1 MSGAI
6 AGTTGGLAAEFGL
19 ARAAAAAFGAGF
31 GCMAAELT
39 AVRLL
44 APYFGDSAYVWTN
57 VIGVILV
64 ALALGACLG
73 GRLAAAP
80 SAGSWP
86 ARLLLASALLL
97 GLAPWFGGPL
107 GRFLIPDDLPLDA
120 AMPALVRGSLVAS
133 AVLFVPAMLLLGAV
147 SPLLVSAAARAGAPV
162 GRAAG
167 WISAAGTIGSL
178 CGTFGATHWLVPQFG
193 SRIALVAAAVA
204 LALAA
209 LLVARRRPAA
219 GAIAALLSIGGLLLP
234 AAVQPARPGELR
246 LAELESRYQYLQVV
260 QQPGVPG
267 QRTLLRI
274 NEGLDSYH
282 SVAIAGSAFTGGAY
296 YDWHG
301 LVPGLLPAEAR
312 ERPWRA
318 LSIGDAA
325 GSLRRVYQAL
335 YPGVMV
341 DGVDIDPATM
351 QLGDAHFPGPKA
363 AGRRFAVDGRVFVAN
378 SRDQWQVIHVDAYS
392 HQVYVPAHL
401 ASHQFFARCRERL
414 VDGGV
419 LACNVGALRP
429 DDPVLRAIGTTLA
442 AEFGHALA
450 VQVPNTRNFLL
461 VARRGAQPD
470 PAQVAGLAELP
481 LDGLSPADQA
491 HWRRLVDVAR
501 DATLWIDVA
510 DGGPVLDDD
519 RPVLDQ
525 LLHDSYVAR
534 LDVPDLLDCT
544 GAVDPAGAELA
555 AYEERRRRNWPGVLA
570 AVAGSRAPTALL
582 REYAGDARWS
592 MRQLEAAV
600 AEYSAALTLA
610 GDPASQ
616 QRLRGNLAILA
627 EEVQPLRRAHQVG
640 TRNAWLEALLLAALA
655 ATGCAVLWRSRAA

>member
-1 MSGAI
+1 MSA
-6 AGTTGGLAAEFGL
+6 ATTGAAGGPSPAFTL
-19 ARAAAAAFGAGF
+19 WRAALAAFGAGF

-73 GRLAAAP
+73 GRLAASPA
-80 SAGSWP
+80 ADRWP
-86 ARLLLASALLL
+86 ARLLLASAVLL
-97 GLAPWFGGPL
+97 GLSPWFGGPL
-107 GRFLIPDDLPLDA
+107 GRFLVPENLPLDA

-193 SRIALVAAAVA
+193 SRVALVVAGVA
-204 LALAA
+204 LAVAA
-209 LLVARRRPAA
+209 LLVAVRRPLAVA
-219 GAIAALLSIGGLLLP
+219 VAGLLAVSAGLLP
-234 AAVQPARPGELR
+234 DAVQPPRAGELR

-260 QQPGVPG
+260 QQPDPAGT
-267 QRTLLRI
+267 RTLLRI

-282 SVAIAGSAFTGGAY
+282 SVAIADSVFTGGAY

-301 LVPGLLPAEAR
+301 LVPGLLSKGLR
-312 ERPWRA
+312 EQSWRV

-325 GSLRRVYQAL
+325 GSLRRVYRAL
-335 YPGVMV
+335 YPEVQV

-351 QLGDAHFPGPKA
+351 ALGDAHFPGQKA
-363 AGRRFAVDGRVFVAN
+363 DGRRYAIDGRVFVAN
-378 SRDQWQVIHVDAYS
+378 SREQWQVIHADAYS

-401 ASHQFFARCRERL
+401 ASRQFFALCRQRL

-429 DDPVLRAIGTTLA
+429 DDPVLRAIGSTVA

-461 VARRGAQPD
+461 VARRGERPEPTQ
-470 PAQVAGLAELP
+470 LAEL
-481 LDGLSPADQA
+481 GAVAPAAGAADRS
-491 HWRRLVDVAR
+491 HWQRLVTVASDPTVWFDVGE
-501 DATLWIDVA
+501 
-510 DGGPVLDDD
+510 GGPVLDDD

-525 LLHDSYVAR
+525 LLHQSYVAR
-534 LDVPDLLDCT
+534 LDVDDLVACT
-544 GAVDPAGAELA
+544 GTVDPSGAELA
-555 AYEERRRRNWPGVLA
+555 AYDERRRRNWTGVLQA
-570 AVAGSRAPTALL
+570 IAKSRAPTATL
-582 REYAGDARWS
+582 REYAGDSRWS
-592 MRQLEAAV
+592 MRQLAAATAEYEAAL
-600 AEYSAALTLA
+600 AL
-610 GDPASQ
+610 ASDESSRA
-616 QRLRGNLAILA
+616 RLRGNLAILA
-627 EEVQPLRRAHQVG
+627 EERQPLQLAG
-640 TRNAWLEALLLAALA
+640 EIATRNAWLEALLLVALVV
-655 ATGCAVLWRSRAA
+655 TGWAVLWRSRSA